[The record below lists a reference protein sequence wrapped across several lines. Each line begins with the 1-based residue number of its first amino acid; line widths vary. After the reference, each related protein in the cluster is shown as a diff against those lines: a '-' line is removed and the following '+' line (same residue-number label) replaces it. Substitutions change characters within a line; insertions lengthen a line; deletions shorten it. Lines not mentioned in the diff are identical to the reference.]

1 MKRRLQLKLILVFFV
16 ITLIS
21 GICSISIVL
30 FVFGG
35 KREQRHIMNQE
46 RLARTIQKLDDETEY
61 STEKILEMCSYDEYH
76 VEIIEDIAPYEKY
89 MERIR
94 QGDIINIVL
103 ERWGKQRTVFS
114 NGNVIFEITY
124 IHSRNADTE
133 ILTVLGAG
141 FIISIALGTII
152 TGFVS
157 KIILEPVR
165 ELIQA
170 TKEVANGNFKIRVS
184 EKRGLEFKDLARDFN
199 KMTQELDGIETLRN
213 DFISNVSHEFKTP
226 IASIQGFA
234 KLLQTGNLLEEERKE
249 YTDIIIEETNRL
261 SKLSSNVLKLSKL
274 ENQSIFIDK
283 RCFDLEEQIRK
294 SILILEPEWDKKNIE
309 LQIELEKISYVGY
322 EELLNQVWIN
332 LISNAIKF
340 SKDNSEISIVMTS
353 FDNWVVVTIA
363 DSGCG
368 ISEDK
373 ISHIFD
379 KFFQVDK
386 SRNKE
391 GNGLGLA
398 LVKKIIDLSDGSIS
412 VTSTLGVGSSF
423 QIKLPIQTIAR
434 RE

>member
-30 FVFGG
+30 LVFSG

-46 RLARTIQKLDDETEY
+46 RLAKTIQKLDAETEY

-76 VEIIEDIAPYEKY
+76 VEIIEDSAPYEKY
-89 MERIR
+89 MERLR
-94 QGDIINIVL
+94 QGDIINIVSG
-103 ERWGKQRTVFS
+103 RWRKQRTVFS

-141 FIISIALGTII
+141 FLISLSLGTII
-152 TGFVS
+152 TAFIS
-157 KIILEPVR
+157 KIILEPIR

-170 TKEVANGNFKIRVS
+170 TKEVAGGNFKTRVS
-184 EKRGLEFKDLARDFN
+184 EKRGLEFKDLARNFN
-199 KMTQELDGIETLRN
+199 KMTQELDGIESLRN

-234 KLLQTGNLLEEERKE
+234 KLLQTDSISVEERKE

-261 SKLSSNVLKLSKL
+261 SKLSSNILKLSKL
-274 ENQSIFIDK
+274 ENQSIFIEK
-283 RCFDLEEQIRK
+283 RCFNLEEQIRRC
-294 SILILEPEWDKKNIE
+294 ILILEPEWDKKNIE
-309 LQIELEKISYVGY
+309 LQIDLEEIIYVGY

-340 SKDNSEISIVMTS
+340 SKENSEISIVMNS
-353 FDNWVVVTIA
+353 SDNWAVVTIT
-363 DSGCG
+363 DYGCG

-373 ISHIFD
+373 ITHIFD

-386 SRNKE
+386 SRSNE

-398 LVKKIIDLSDGSIS
+398 LAKKIVDLSEGIIT
-412 VTSTLGVGSSF
+412 VNSTLGIGSTF
-423 QIKLPIQTIAR
+423 QIKLPR
-434 RE
+434 RS